1 MKDLKKQDKYSLSDC
16 CLNTYSIIGVAY
28 VLVATVLTLITQSGF
43 GILGMF
49 LVGVIL
55 WHKSHGCCSCCDC
68 YETKEGSCD
77 ASAHDIEKPKSEKTA
92 VKKVPAKK

>member
-1 MKDLKKQDKYSLSDC
+1 MKDLKKEGKYGLSDC
-16 CLNTYSIIGVAY
+16 CLNIYSIIGLVY

-55 WHKSHGCCSCCDC
+55 WHKSQ
-68 YETKEGSCD
+68 EGSCD
-77 ASAHDIEKPKSEKTA
+77 ASAHDIDKPKSEKTT
-92 VKKVPAKK
+92 VKKAAAKK